1 MGSQFKK
8 VVGWEKFGGEVFLR
22 VELNKPRISAVWPGD
37 PSLEKPEAQLRRL
50 TDMVMTRDDIYAL
63 ITDPIEAADSGLSG
77 DDLKMLSR
85 ALEEYPRKERP
96 ASSKKTSGSVVQNS
110 SQPGTAV

>member
-22 VELNKPRISAVWPGD
+22 IELNKPRISAVWPGD

-77 DDLKMLSR
+77 EDLKMLSR
-85 ALEEYPRKERP
+85 ALEAFPKKERAA
-96 ASSKKTSGSVVQNS
+96 ASKRIGESVVRPS
-110 SQPGTAV
+110 L

>member
-22 VELNKPRISAVWPGD
+22 LELNKPRISAVWPGD

-77 DDLKMLSR
+77 DDLKMLGR
-85 ALEEYPRKERP
+85 ALEDYPKKKQAP
-96 ASSKKTSGSVVQNS
+96 AAKQTSASAVQ
-110 SQPGTAV
+110 PLAPPAGA